1 MSLYTPEFT
10 ELKAC
15 PTRNGPY
22 RHPQIPGEM
31 PISLGTTRAKHHHTS
46 EVLPKR
52 KVDQPLR
59 PRGGF
64 ADKASEALLEVL
76 RSEARQWTAR
86 ELAERVYG
94 DAGKS
99 RTAASALIR
108 MRVRGEVESTG
119 MSGTGHAVMWRAT

>member
-1 MSLYTPEFT
+1 MSLYTPEFR
-10 ELKAC
+10 ELQSC

-22 RHPQIPGEM
+22 RPPQIPGEM
-31 PISLGTTRAKHHHTS
+31 PISLGTTRAQHHHPV
-46 EVLPKR
+46 EALPRR

-64 ADKASEALLEVL
+64 ADRASEALLEVL

-94 DAGKS
+94 DANKS

-108 MRVRGEVESTG
+108 MRVRGDVVSTG
-119 MSGTGHAVMWRAT
+119 QSGTGHAVMWSAV